1 MVLSAGALRGER
13 AVKKITFVSTNR
25 GKAKVLERCVA
36 AVGYELERLE
46 LPIIEPQGST
56 LEAVSLDKAR
66 QAFAYFEEPLV
77 VEDSGLCVDALA
89 GFPGPVTKYV
99 LETIGV
105 AGLLRLAH
113 GQEPRTCRFVGAL
126 VYVDEDGTPHTFV
139 DRSAVGRLALE
150 ADSTRAADAWSAVWN
165 VFIPEGGVS
174 PLSAL
179 SQAERDAVFARW
191 QHQSVYAQFARW
203 LAQRDEAVIGKRSGG
218 AP

>member
-1 MVLSAGALRGER
+1 MVLNPDLKRSALPVR
-13 AVKKITFVSTNR
+13 KKITFVSTNR
-25 GKAKVLERCVA
+25 GKAKVLEQCVA

-77 VEDSGLCVDALA
+77 VEDSGLCVDGLA

-105 AGLLRLAH
+105 AGLLRLSSELPTRA
-113 GQEPRTCRFVGAL
+113 CRFVGAL

-139 DRSAVGRLALE
+139 DKGAVGTLALE
-150 ADSTRAADAWSAVWN
+150 ADVTRCADAWSSLWGIV
-165 VFIPEGGVS
+165 IPEGAS
-174 PLSAL
+174 QPISAL
-179 SQAERDAVFARW
+179 PPPERDALWARW
-191 QHQSVYAQFARW
+191 QSQSVYAQFARW
-203 LAQRDEAVIGKRSGG
+203 LSERASGMRG
-218 AP
+218 HG